1 MVIDALTLRAS
12 DGVGPCVSEAAMT
25 IHREQMMTALTAVFV
40 PVLRQRGFV
49 GSFPHFRRKLDQR
62 IDFLNVQFNRYG
74 GSFCLNI
81 GQTGPDGLEDPD
93 WPDLSLA
100 ATTVG
105 HLRYRSRVG
114 KGFLAKQWFE
124 FGPKSQYSLKPARP
138 VSFYESI
145 AADAVRAF
153 EKDGER
159 CFNKQPAVPVM

>member
-1 MVIDALTLRAS
+1 
-12 DGVGPCVSEAAMT
+12 MT
-25 IHREQMMTALTAVFV
+25 IHREQMMTALRAVFV

-114 KGFLAKQWFE
+114 RGFLAKQWFE
-124 FGPKSQYSLKPARP
+124 FGPKCDNASKPARP
-138 VSFYESI
+138 VSFYEGI
-145 AADAVRAF
+145 ASDAVRAF

-159 CFNKQPAVPVM
+159 WFNKQPAVQVK